1 MAALRL
7 FQHRVGEGRMGQ
19 EHGHAGGALHPQPVA
34 GRGERDVHQRLVQR
48 VDAGVV
54 DSRNA
59 HQLPPDLSRS
69 GLRRQHHARSRAD
82 PEPPRHRIADEGV
95 ETVAVLQVAAV
106 DDFLPQPRKGELDR
120 GLDTHDQRG
129 QRPFGRGRQAPGGDP
144 HRGQR
149 RIGNRGV
156 GDHGHRRLHL
166 GGREAVRETP
176 AVPVSGRVEGDV
188 PRCEPHAGVDPVLV
202 GTIGERARED
212 QQRQPQRHGGGGQ
225 GAAPKLPPQVAQ
237 GEPCERAKAH
247 HQRSASASAGGTRT
261 ARQAG
266 RSAETIPVP
275 TSAIPLTRG
284 PSQEY
289 STVSWGR
296 TAEPAK
302 E

>member
-1 MAALRL
+1 MRDPVRTPSRPAIASPMKAWRRSPLLQIAA
-7 FQHRVGEGRMGQ
+7 
-19 EHGHAGGALHPQPVA
+19 
-34 GRGERDVHQRLVQR
+34 
-48 VDAGVV
+48 
-54 DSRNA
+54 S
-59 HQLPPDLSRS
+59 
-69 GLRRQHHARSRAD
+69 
-82 PEPPRHRIADEGV
+82 
-95 ETVAVLQVAAV
+95 
-106 DDFLPQPRKGELDR
+106 DDFLAQPRQGELRR

-129 QRPFGRGRQAPGGDP
+129 KRPFGRGRQAPGGDP

-149 RIGNRGV
+149 RVGNRGV
-156 GDHGHRRLHL
+156 RDRGQRRFHL
-166 GGREAVRETP
+166 GGREAVREAP

-188 PRCEPHAGVDPVLV
+188 PRGEPYAGVDPVLV
-202 GTIGERARED
+202 GAVGQGSGED
-212 QQRQPQRHGGGGQ
+212 QQRQPHRHGRRGQ
-225 GAAPKLPPQVAQ
+225 RAAPKLPAQIAQ
-237 GEPCERAKAH
+237 GEPGERAKAH